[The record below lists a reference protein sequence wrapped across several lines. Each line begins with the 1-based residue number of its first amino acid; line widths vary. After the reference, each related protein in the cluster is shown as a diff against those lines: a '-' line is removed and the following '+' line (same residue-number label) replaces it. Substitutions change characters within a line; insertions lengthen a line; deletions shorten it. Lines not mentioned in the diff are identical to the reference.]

1 MISVDNDDD
10 DDYDDDDVP
19 GEEGGLQGGQHGRVR
34 SVESGARVCERM

>member
-10 DDYDDDDVP
+10 DDDDDDDVP

-34 SVESGARVCERM
+34 SVESGARLRERM